1 MIEQIFFVL
10 FKSGMKLD
18 AFYKLV
24 TESIKTENDITKAYK
39 EGDGQILKNCGK
51 NNSRLA
57 LEVAQSFYKS
67 SSYFY
72 SYMLR

>member
-1 MIEQIFFVL
+1 MIEQIFIVL

-24 TESIKTENDITKAYK
+24 TESIRTEKDINNGYK
-39 EGDGQILKNCGK
+39 EGNGQLLKHSGK
-51 NNSRLA
+51 KNSRLA

-67 SSYFY
+67 SSFFY

>member
-24 TESIKTENDITKAYK
+24 TESIKTEKAYK
-39 EGDGQILKNCGK
+39 EGHGNFLRNSGK
-51 NNSRLA
+51 KNSRLA

-67 SSYFY
+67 SSFFY

>member
-10 FKSGMKLD
+10 FKSGTKLD

-24 TESIKTENDITKAYK
+24 TESIRTETKAYN
-39 EGDGQILKNCGK
+39 EGDRQLLKKSGK

-67 SSYFY
+67 SSFFY